1 MGMLAVNPA
10 DPLQRPKAQ
19 PTPPRGLSAVEIR
32 RLLGVLPDTPI
43 GRRDRAITLTFAL
56 TGRRRSQILRLTAGD
71 IALDGDVPIYAWVKA
86 ESAPHAS
93 CPGPPSR
100 RSSACSPT
108 GAPASAELP
117 PEASLWRIF
126 GSAFYG
132 RFRRYLEQASL
143 PSSGVHA
150 LRHSA
155 AKLRREAGASVE
167 QVSSWLDHSSISTTS
182 TYLRRLEG
190 ERDEGW
196 GGMAEAIGV

>member
-1 MGMLAVNPA
+1 
-10 DPLQRPKAQ
+10 
-19 PTPPRGLSAVEIR
+19 
-32 RLLGVLPDTPI
+32 
-43 GRRDRAITLTFAL
+43 
-56 TGRRRSQILRLTAGD
+56 
-71 IALDGDVPIYAWVKA
+71 
-86 ESAPHAS
+86 
-93 CPGPPSR
+93 
-100 RSSACSPT
+100 
-108 GAPASAELP
+108 
-117 PEASLWRIF
+117 LWRIF